1 MLKRLHIS
9 NFALIEG
16 VKVNFPVNL
25 CVVTG
30 ETGAGKSIFL
40 EALSLVLGARA
51 DVGVLQDKTK
61 KCIVEAEFFLGNY
74 NLEEFFKTHEIDFE
88 TTTILRREINPEG
101 KSRAFINDSPV
112 VLTVLKQLGEQ
123 LVDIHSQHET
133 LMLNQSSFQ

>member
-16 VKVNFPVNL
+16 VKVGFPVNL

-74 NLEEFFKTHEIDFE
+74 TLEEFFKTNELDFE
-88 TTTILRREINPEG
+88 TTTIIRREINHEDR
-101 KSRAFINDSPV
+101 KSTR
-112 VLTVLKQLGEQ
+112 
-123 LVDIHSQHET
+123 
-133 LMLNQSSFQ
+133 LNSSH

>member
-61 KCIVEAEFFLGNY
+61 HHYSWQQVRMAKIESIKFF
-74 NLEEFFKTHEIDFE
+74 
-88 TTTILRREINPEG
+88 
-101 KSRAFINDSPV
+101 V
-112 VLTVLKQLGEQ
+112 VQKF
-123 LVDIHSQHET
+123 HW
-133 LMLNQSSFQ
+133 

>member
-25 CVVTG
+25 AVVTG

-40 EALSLVLGARA
+40 EALSLVLGSRA

-74 NLEEFFKTHEIDFE
+74 NLEEFFKANEIDFE
-88 TTTILRREINPEG
+88 TTTILRR
-101 KSRAFINDSPV
+101 
-112 VLTVLKQLGEQ
+112 
-123 LVDIHSQHET
+123 
-133 LMLNQSSFQ
+133 